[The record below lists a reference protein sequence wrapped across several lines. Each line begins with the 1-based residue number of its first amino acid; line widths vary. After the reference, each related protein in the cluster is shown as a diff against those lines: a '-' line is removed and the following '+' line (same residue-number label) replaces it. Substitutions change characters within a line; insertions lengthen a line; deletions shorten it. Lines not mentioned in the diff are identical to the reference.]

1 MNLLLDT
8 HIFLWLNQNIEN
20 IPTNILALC
29 EDTANTLYFSPA
41 SAWEIQIKYQLG
53 KLELSVSLSEMIETQ
68 QQNGLIILPISLT
81 HIYALA
87 GLENYHQD
95 PFDRLLIAQSIV
107 ESMPLVTVDKK
118 ILAYPITTISC

>member
-1 MNLLLDT
+1 
-8 HIFLWLNQNIEN
+8 
-20 IPTNILALC
+20 
-29 EDTANTLYFSPA
+29 
-41 SAWEIQIKYQLG
+41 
-53 KLELSVSLSEMIETQ
+53 LELSVSLSEMIETQ

-81 HIYALA
+81 HIYALS